1 MNCLRKF
8 QRRARQWMAY
18 NQLFLT
24 LYEEHRRYIH
34 VRFTEEAYTKV
45 EAEVDR
51 RTSELDHQLQEA
63 QVCHVKRL

>member
-1 MNCLRKF
+1 
-8 QRRARQWMAY
+8 MAY

-34 VRFTEEAYTKV
+34 VRFTEEAYTKI

-51 RTSELDHQLQEA
+51 RTSELDRQLQEA
-63 QVCHVKRL
+63 QVCHMKRL